1 MAAPIVV
8 SPTSRHTA
16 TVIWLHG
23 LGDNGSG
30 WSDVA
35 RQLNLPWIKFLLPNA
50 PSRPVTINM
59 GASMPAWAD
68 IKGLSPDAPEDEEG
82 TMKTR
87 QYIHDLIAEEVK
99 NGIPADRIMVG
110 GFSQGAA
117 MACFAALTHEVRLG
131 GCFVLSGYLAMRNKV
146 PRLVTKEGVSTPFFQ
161 AHGVQDPVVPFMFGQ
176 LSSNVIQSLGVN
188 MKFKQYN
195 MDHSSCDQELKD
207 LRDFIAASVP

>member
-35 RQLNLPWIKFLLPNA
+35 RQLNLPWVKFLLPNA

-68 IKGLSPDAPEDEEG
+68 IKGLTPDAPEDEEG
-82 TMKTR
+82 TMKT
-87 QYIHDLIAEEVK
+87 QKYIHDLIAEEVK

-117 MACFAALTHEVRLG
+117 MACFAALTHKVRLG
-131 GCFVLSGYLAMRNKV
+131 GCFVLSGYLA
-146 PRLVTKEGVSTPFFQ
+146 
-161 AHGVQDPVVPFMFGQ
+161 
-176 LSSNVIQSLGVN
+176 
-188 MKFKQYN
+188 
-195 MDHSSCDQELKD
+195 
-207 LRDFIAASVP
+207 